1 MGVFKESVFNNA
13 ASCIAAKILFFFFL
27 LLFEINVTRHIY
39 VKSREVETRKKKEC

>member
-13 ASCIAAKILFFFFL
+13 ASGIATKILFFFL